1 MADDLSTDG
10 ACHPSREIGVR
21 RRHGMSRD
29 YACLLALALIVF
41 CLPLQIGSFYGQ
53 QQFIERFGTTEGG
66 VKQITA
72 AWQSGLSN
80 SSVIGQVSDLCI
92 LIAPLQVNIT
102 SVSLS
107 VGRFG
112 RRWLLHGQIR
122 AQANYAGRSR
132 RHDLR
137 HLHPLLCR

>member
-1 MADDLSTDG
+1 MV
-10 ACHPSREIGVR
+10 CHVI
-21 RRHGMSRD
+21 D
-29 YACLLALALIVF
+29 YACFALALIVF
-41 CLPLQIGSFYGQ
+41 CLQIGSFYGQ

-92 LIAPLQVNIT
+92 LNAPLQVNIT
-102 SVSLS
+102 FVSLS
-107 VGRFG
+107 VGRFS

-122 AQANYAGRSR
+122 A
-132 RHDLR
+132 
-137 HLHPLLCR
+137 